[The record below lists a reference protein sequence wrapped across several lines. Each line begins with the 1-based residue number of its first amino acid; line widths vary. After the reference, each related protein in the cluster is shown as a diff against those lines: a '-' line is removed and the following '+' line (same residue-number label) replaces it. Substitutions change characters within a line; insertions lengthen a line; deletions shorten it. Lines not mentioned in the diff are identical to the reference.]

1 MRKKFE
7 EVQSENE
14 DGNLGSAPRVVFYW
28 VSYFD
33 FQRLN
38 NLTLI

>member
-14 DGNLGSAPRVVFYW
+14 DGNLGSAPQVVCYW